1 MRYLFENARDSLGHV
16 LLNAAYPGGAMPN
29 SVFVGGNQEFYE
41 SAYEILNREEDY
53 VVAYIDMVPGNSA
66 LSDVYADLQSL
77 SESNDHRLIIIPIVC
92 FEYHYMLSIAS
103 IRFFPDCRR

>member
-1 MRYLFENARDSLGHV
+1 MWYLFEDARDSLGHV

-77 SESNDHRLIIIPIVC
+77 SDGNDHRLIIIPKVC

-103 IRFFPDCRR
+103 IRFFPVCRR